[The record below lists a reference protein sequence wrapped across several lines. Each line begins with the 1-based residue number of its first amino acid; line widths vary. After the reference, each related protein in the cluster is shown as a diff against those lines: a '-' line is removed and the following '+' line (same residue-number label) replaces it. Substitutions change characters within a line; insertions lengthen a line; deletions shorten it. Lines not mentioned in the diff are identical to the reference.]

1 MISHFGLQNFK
12 AIKNFQEL
20 EIRPVTVLMGE
31 NSSGKSSLLQAISLL
46 TVNQMYGND
55 IRRIKYSNPFSN
67 LGDGDTFKN
76 HGEKLILK
84 FGLQEDDAISTNI
97 TLEYQDDA
105 NDWAY
110 GLLEKINIV
119 RENYFNAIIHYV
131 PTQANYQI
139 KLEYLNIRN
148 KQFKFLTNI
157 YRDVTINTNLKLV
170 EDFTYPTET
179 TANHFKEISE
189 LGAIILKPLNILISN
204 LTAVRHLGNIKE
216 VKSSYDYPNDYVGY
230 FGESYKE
237 VAKQL
242 KNTRFLRQAVRDVFN
257 YEIKEIEKDTG
268 NIFLNIADKALKL
281 ALFGSSISSTMPL
294 LTQLAKIRENSNYM
308 LTMVEEPE
316 INLHPKSQAKIANYL
331 FAKRKSKKHYIVVE
345 THSDHIVNK
354 LRHLVLQKHLPAK
367 DVVLYYK
374 DRTTEDFHKITL
386 DSKGSFISA
395 EYNNQ
400 FPKGFFDATLSEVM
414 ELNLHG

>member
-1 MISHFGLQNFK
+1 MITHFGLQNFK

-31 NSSGKSSLLQAISLL
+31 NASGKSSLLQAISLL

-76 HGEKLILK
+76 HKEKLVLK
-84 FGLQEDDAISTNI
+84 FGLQEGAITTNI
-97 TLEYQDDA
+97 TLEYKDDA

-110 GLLEKINIV
+110 GLLEQINIV
-119 RENYFNAIIHYV
+119 RENHFNAIIHYAPV
-131 PTQANYQI
+131 EANYQI
-139 KLEYLNIRN
+139 KLDSLNIQE

-157 YRDVTINTNLKLV
+157 YHDITINTNLKLV
-170 EDFTYPTET
+170 EDFNCPTQNLV
-179 TANHFKEISE
+179 NHLKEISE
-189 LGAIILKPLNILISN
+189 LGAVILKPLNILMSH

-237 VAKQL
+237 VAKHL
-242 KNTRFLRQAVRDVFN
+242 KNTRFLRQAVRDIFDF
-257 YEIKEIEKDTG
+257 EIKEIDKDTG
-268 NIFLNIADKALKL
+268 NILLSLADKALKL

-294 LTQLAKIRENSNYM
+294 LTQLAKIRENADYV

-316 INLHPKSQAKIANYL
+316 INLHPQSQARIATYL
-331 FAKRKSKKHYIVVE
+331 FAKRKSKKHFVVVE

-354 LRHLVLQKHLPAK
+354 LRHLVLQKLLPAK
-367 DVVLYYK
+367 DVVLYYSA
-374 DRTTEDFHKITL
+374 RASEPFHKITL
-386 DSKGSFISA
+386 DSKGGFISK
-395 EYNNQ
+395 EYQNQ